1 MRRTGS
7 FLAGALVCLV
17 AVPALAVDAGVS
29 VTHAINGEDL
39 GLSEALPV
47 DIAVDGTC
55 IDALESLEFG
65 ETRGPIPLPAPATY
79 NVEVYLDLGGAACS
93 GALVIDT
100 DVSVLFGQAVN
111 IVAHLNE
118 SGQPKATA
126 FNSNL
131 TDTGGGQTRVAVHHT
146 ASAPTVDVILRRT
159 SDDRYS
165 RFIGR
170 YFRYANL
177 DDLSNSDQ
185 AVADLPAAE
194 WSVRLR
200 DAVSRKT
207 VFGPVLLTL
216 DPRTLYSVL
225 AVGTA
230 GTETFDV
237 KIIATPTD

>member
-79 NVEVYLDLGGAACS
+79 DVEVYLDLGGAACS

-126 FNSNL
+126 FN
-131 TDTGGGQTRVAVHHT
+131 TDLSATGFENTRIAVHHT
-146 ASAPTVDVILRRT
+146 AAAPMVDVILWRRT
-159 SDDRYS
+159 YPAWKGYIR
-165 RFIGR
+165 
-170 YFRYANL
+170 L
-177 DDLSNSDQ
+177 EDLSNSGQ
-185 AVADLPAAE
+185 MTANVGADNK
-194 WSVRLR
+194 WWVRLR

-207 VFGPVLLTL
+207 VFGPVRLSFE
-216 DPRTLYSVL
+216 PETLYSLL

-230 GTETFDV
+230 GTETFTV
-237 KIIATPTD
+237 KIIETPTD